1 MGLSNLINYKKSI
14 NVQIGVVLLAVSLF
28 AVACMTNEVTGADG
42 DIETSHIAAKTASC
56 RGVTT
61 MRCLIVNGQIFY
73 ESIDGYEHV
82 EGQSAKIC
90 TITSPRSEPLPAEVG
105 SHEYLR
111 VRCE

>member
-1 MGLSNLINYKKSI
+1 MGLSNLANYKKSI
-14 NVQIGVVLLAVSLF
+14 NVQIGVVLFAVSLF
-28 AVACMTNEVTGADG
+28 TVASMTKEVTGADG

-61 MRCLIVNGQIFY
+61 MRGLIVNGQIFY
-73 ESIDGYEHV
+73 EPIDVYEHV
-82 EGQSAKIC
+82 EGHSAIIC

-105 SHEYLR
+105 SHEYRR